1 MHTRSACDGPLH
13 SSRSALWGALCLW
26 LVLDPTSA
34 APCAERQAAP
44 SGGLGELIDSA
55 EAWAR
60 ENLDEEV
67 LDLLGEVDRARVE
80 AWLGEIET
88 RFQGT
93 SLYELATSA
102 DVARGMVP
110 FLEQWEETTPLAEW
124 MKTRLDY
131 LQVAEELRQAS
142 PMSPRPPRLP
152 PNAPKS
158 PTPAVPQ
165 SLAPP
170 TLRIQRTL
178 WARQFEKR
186 PVPATARPYLA
197 RLKAA
202 FAEERVP
209 AELVWVAEVESSFN
223 PTARSPVGAEGM
235 FQLTKPTAQAYGLST
250 FLPDERKDPVKS
262 ARVAA
267 RHLRHLH
274 ERFGDWSLA
283 LAAYNAGERRVEGL
297 LKGARTKEYSAIAHR
312 LPAETQMYVPKCEA
326 AVRRREGM
334 SLDNLR
340 LPRG

>member
-1 MHTRSACDGPLH
+1 MRCPFCQHPDDKVVDSREAGDGDVIRRRRECLACKRRFTTYERIDVVMPMVVKKDG
-13 SSRSALWGALCLW
+13 R
-26 LVLDPTSA
+26 
-34 APCAERQAAP
+34 
-44 SGGLGELIDSA
+44 
-55 EAWAR
+55 R
-60 ENLDEEV
+60 EPW
-67 LDLLGEVDRARVE
+67 DRAKLE
-80 AWLGEIET
+80 AG
-88 RFQGT
+88 FHK
-93 SLYELATSA
+93 AC
-102 DVARGMVP
+102 
-110 FLEQWEETTPLAEW
+110 
-124 MKTRLDY
+124 
-131 LQVAEELRQAS
+131 
-142 PMSPRPPRLP
+142 
-152 PNAPKS
+152 
-158 PTPAVPQ
+158 
-165 SLAPP
+165 
-170 TLRIQRTL
+170 
-178 WARQFEKR
+178 EKR